1 MTEVL
6 KQRLVGALVLI
17 ALGVI
22 FWPIIFVE
30 PGMEPMLLGS
40 QVPKAPEIAYFE
52 LEPPQPSVNVASVSE
67 SIEQSEV
74 QATLSVDPYVD
85 FAASAPAVPVN
96 KKSTITLS
104 IDKPKLDSKGIPI
117 AWVLQVASFSHR
129 EKANKLQQDLITMG
143 YKADTRV
150 IRSGSAKMVRVSVG
164 PKFSKQSL
172 VEAKAAIDKHFK
184 VKSLIARYV
193 P

>member
-1 MTEVL
+1 MNDVL
-6 KQRLVGALVLI
+6 RQRLVGALVLI

-52 LEPPQPSVNVASVSE
+52 LEPPKPSDNVAAVNE
-67 SIEQSEV
+67 QIEQVEA
-74 QATLSVDPYVD
+74 QASLSVDPDLDRQSSDYI
-85 FAASAPAVPVN
+85 VPSR
-96 KKSTITLS
+96 KKPKAISVEN
-104 IDKPKLDSKGIPI
+104 PKLDSKGIPI

-129 EKANKLQQDLITMG
+129 DKADKLQKDLIKMG

-164 PKFSKQSL
+164 PKFNKQSL
-172 VEAKAAIDKHFK
+172 VETKAAIDKRFK

>member
-1 MTEVL
+1 MNEVL

-52 LEPPQPSVNVASVSE
+52 LDPPQPSANVAAVNE
-67 SIEQSEV
+67 KVEQAEQSRSI
-74 QATLSVDPYVD
+74 SVDPDIDSQDSEPV
-85 FAASAPAVPVN
+85 VPTK
-96 KKSTITLS
+96 KKSKIIST
-104 IDKPKLDSKGIPI
+104 DKPKLDNKGIPI

-129 EKANKLQQDLITMG
+129 EKANKLQQDLIKMG

-164 PKFSKQSL
+164 PKFNKQSL
-172 VEAKAAIDKHFK
+172 VEAKTAIDKRFK